1 MLVLASTYPRWTGDP
16 EPGFVHALCTRLA
29 AQFDVLVL
37 CPHSPGSTRE
47 ETMEGVRVVRYRY
60 APDRLQTLVNDGGIL
75 GNLKKSKWKWL
86 LVPGFLLSQVFTTA
100 RLVRSY
106 RPDVVHA
113 HWLVPQGLA
122 AALALAVARK
132 RPRFVVTSHGAD
144 LFSLGAWPFR
154 VLKRFVLG
162 RADLATVVSHAMLPA
177 IKALGSTCDVVVEP
191 MGVDLVGTFCPKPD
205 VQRSPSRALFVGR
218 LVEKKGVDHLIRA
231 WPHVL
236 ERIPTARL
244 DIAGFGS
251 CEPELRALRE
261 SLGLSGSIEFL
272 GPVSHERLPDLYRSA
287 AALVVPFVAA
297 RDGDQEGLGLV
308 MVEAIGCG
316 CPVVAGDVP
325 AVRDVIGG
333 NGGQVD
339 PRDPVRLA
347 EVIVKAMQGGAADP
361 AAVARFDWGP
371 RAKAYADLLGAARQ
385 EPARSGHAAT
395 GMASRKRKAIKI
407 ARLLGLEPGA
417 APRRLLEVGTGAGG
431 IAHYFGAAGTM
442 NWDVDAVDVSDNRIC
457 KDGYR
462 FTLVDGV
469 ELPYPDASF
478 DVVVSNH
485 VIEHVGDDDA
495 QARHLAEIARVLR
508 PDGTGYLAVP
518 NRWMLVEP
526 HFKLPLLSW
535 LPGPLAD
542 RYVRWSGK
550 GTHYDCR
557 PATVPRIER
566 ALAGAGFRFTQC
578 HGQALRLTYEIER
591 PASTVYRW
599 VLKPIPDQ
607 VYRALRRLFPTL
619 IYVLHKAGGPAGKPE

>member
-1 MLVLASTYPRWTGDP
+1 MD
-16 EPGFVHALCTRLA
+16 
-29 AQFDVLVL
+29 
-37 CPHSPGSTRE
+37 
-47 ETMEGVRVVRYRY
+47 GVRVVRYRY
-60 APDRLQTLVNDGGIL
+60 APESLQTLVNDGGIL
-75 GNLKKSKWKWL
+75 GNLKKSRWKWL
-86 LVPGFLLSQVFTTA
+86 LVPGFLLSQVLTTA
-100 RLVRSY
+100 RLVRNF

-113 HWLVPQGLA
+113 HWLIPQGLA
-122 AALALAVARK
+122 AALALVVARK

-154 VLKRFVLG
+154 LLKRFVLR

-177 IKALGSTCDVVVEP
+177 VQALEPACEVLVEP

-205 VQRSPSRALFVGR
+205 VARSRSRALFVGR

-231 WPHVL
+231 WPLVL
-236 ERIPTARL
+236 ERCPSARL

-261 SLGLSGSIEFL
+261 SLGLAGSIEFL
-272 GPVSHERLPDLYRSA
+272 GPVSHERLPDIYRSA
-287 AALVVPFVAA
+287 AVLVVPFVAA

-325 AVRDVIGG
+325 AVRDVIGA

-347 EVIVKAMQGGAADP
+347 EVIVSAMQGGAADP

-371 RAKAYADLLGAARQ
+371 RAQAYADLLGAGPR
-385 EPARSGHAAT
+385 ELARSGHAAM

-407 ARLLGLEPGA
+407 ARVLGIEPGA

-431 IAHYFGAAGTM
+431 IAHYFGTAGTM
-442 NWDVDAVDVSDNRIC
+442 NWDVEAVDVRDNRVC
-457 KDGYR
+457 SDGYG
-462 FTLVDGV
+462 FTVVDGV
-469 ELPYPDASF
+469 DLPFPDDSF

-485 VIEHVGDDDA
+485 VIEHVGDDGS
-495 QARHLAEIARVLR
+495 QARHLAELARVLR
-508 PDGTGYLAVP
+508 PDGVGYLAVP

-526 HFKLPLLSW
+526 HFKLPFLSW
-535 LPGPLAD
+535 LPGPIAD

-566 ALAGAGFRFTQC
+566 GLAEAGFRFTQC
-578 HGQALRLTYEIER
+578 HGQALKLTYEIER
-591 PASTVYRW
+591 PDSLLYRW
-599 VLKPIPDQ
+599 LLKPVPNR
-607 VYRALRRLFPTL
+607 VYGAVRRLFPTL
-619 IYVLHKAGGPAGKPE
+619 IYVLQKAGSAARTPE